1 MLKLIKGMLSI
12 MENTELGITIRNL
25 RINKKITI
33 TELAKRVN
41 YSRTYISIL
50 ESGQINATNEIY
62 QTIFSV
68 LGVEYISM

>member
-1 MLKLIKGMLSI
+1 